1 MPRTKKVKAAG
12 KFGARY
18 GVKIRKSIVKIEA
31 VQRQKYVCKKC
42 GKRNVKRVGTGI
54 WECKS
59 CGHKFA
65 GGTYAP
71 STPSSK
77 MYDKIVKAGGM
88 V

>member
-12 KFGARY
+12 RLGARY

-31 VQRQKYVCKKC
+31 AQRQKYVCKKC
-42 GKRNVKRVGTGI
+42 GKRGVKRIGTGI

-65 GGTYAP
+65 GGTYTP

-77 MYDKIVKAGGM
+77 MYDKIAKAGGAL
-88 V
+88 